1 MCVRRIASGLTGA
14 GLRRGDYGIFAS
26 EISRASEIRLL
37 QAIETGVPLDPP
49 YAVFV
54 LPNDNIT
61 ENVQTRNEL
70 VRAVKAM
77 YLAEN
82 EGTDAATHRCN
93 VHVEYC
99 GICNHAF
106 LVLNFLAD

>member
-1 MCVRRIASGLTGA
+1 MCGRRIASGVTGA
-14 GLRRGDYGIFAS
+14 GLRRGDYGIYAS
-26 EISRASEIRLL
+26 EQIRLEQIL
-37 QAIETGVPLDPP
+37 ERGEPLEPP

-54 LPNDNIT
+54 LPNNNLVAT
-61 ENVQTRNEL
+61 VQQRNEL

-82 EGTDAATHRCN
+82 EGTEAATHRCN

-99 GICNHAF
+99 GICNRAF

>member
-1 MCVRRIASGLTGA
+1 MCGRRIASGVTGA
-14 GLRRGDYGIFAS
+14 GLREHRYYTRTA
-26 EISRASEIRLL
+26 ELRLEL
-37 QAIETGVPLDPP
+37 ALETGEALEPP

-54 LPNDNIT
+54 LPNNNLVAT
-61 ENVQTRNEL
+61 VQQRNEL
-70 VRAVKAM
+70 VRAVKRM

-82 EGTDAATHRCN
+82 EGTEAATHRCN